1 MRKAAYPLYWLG
13 WVLTSFSASDRA
25 IVLGGK
31 VPLLIPGLSLPAGGF
46 FLLVPVAGF
55 LLYAW
60 SSSAVGRHKA
70 RTERIP
76 MAGGPGVWLPASL
89 SAALL
94 LNAFVCLRMHESALS
109 YLTGIA
115 AILGSAVVFLF
126 RRRVSAPRP
135 RSWARKAVGAA
146 MAGGFIAMDVLLV
159 LIFIPWSL
167 KGSLPAGWN
176 PSPAGRPLRSLLYA
190 DLVGFRPED
199 ATRSPGKGS
208 HQGLDLR
215 GVHLEGAVLRRAD
228 LSRAD
233 LRGAVLKSARMEGI
247 NLSGADLRQARLVQ
261 AWMSFADL
269 QSADFSG
276 ADMGGCYLMGANL
289 RRASLKNAR
298 LANLSLIYAD
308 AKGADFSGSDL
319 TSAHLFGSNLGNARL
334 EGAILKNSRLTRAV
348 FAGADLRGADL
359 QGANFLQADLR
370 GASFEG
376 ANLVDAA
383 DLTSDQLLTV
393 KALHG
398 ARMGPAL
405 LKQVQERCSSLL
417 EKPAPGPQNRDGQG
431 HRNPSETR

>member
-1 MRKAAYPLYWLG
+1 MRKAAYPLYWFG
-13 WVLTSFSASDRA
+13 WVLTLISAPDRA
-25 IVLGGK
+25 IVLAGR

-46 FLLVPVAGF
+46 FLIAPVAGF

-60 SSSAVGRHKA
+60 SSSAVGRHNA

-76 MAGGPGVWLPASL
+76 MAGGSGVWLQTSL

-115 AILGSAVVFLF
+115 AILGTAVVFLF
-126 RRRVSAPRP
+126 RRRLYVPRP
-135 RSWARKAVGAA
+135 RFWARKAVGAA
-146 MAGGFIAMDVLLV
+146 MAGALIAVDVLLV
-159 LIFIPWSL
+159 LVFIPWSL

-176 PSPAGRPLRSLLYA
+176 LSPAGRPLRSLLYA

-233 LRGAVLKSARMEGI
+233 LRSAILKRARMEGI
-247 NLSGADLRQARLVQ
+247 NLSGADLRQAGLAQ
-261 AWMSFADL
+261 ARISFADL
-269 QSADFSG
+269 RSVDFSG
-276 ADMGGCYLMGANL
+276 ADMEGCYLMGANL
-289 RRASLKNAR
+289 RGASLRRAR
-298 LANLSLIYAD
+298 LPGLSLLYVD
-308 AKGADFSGSDL
+308 AEGADFSGSDL
-319 TSAHLFGSNLGNARL
+319 TGALLFGADLRNARL
-334 EGAILKNSRLTRAV
+334 EGAIIKNSRLTRAV

-393 KALHG
+393 KTLYG

-405 LKQVQERCSSLL
+405 LKQVQERGPSLL
-417 EKPAPGPQNRDGQG
+417 EKPSPGKICYNEYP
-431 HRNPSETR
+431 

>member
-1 MRKAAYPLYWLG
+1 MRKAAYSLYWLG

-25 IVLGGK
+25 IVLGSK
-31 VPLLIPGLSLPAGGF
+31 VPLLIPGLSLPVGGF
-46 FLLVPVAGF
+46 FLFAPVAGF

-70 RTERIP
+70 RIERIP

-89 SAALL
+89 SAALF
-94 LNAFVCLRMHESALS
+94 LNAVVCLRMHESALS

-115 AILGSAVVFLF
+115 ASLGTMVVFLF
-126 RRRVSAPRP
+126 WRRLSVPRP
-135 RSWARKAVGAA
+135 RFWARKAVGAA
-146 MAGGFIAMDVLLV
+146 MAGAFITVDVLLV
-159 LIFIPWSL
+159 LVFIPWSL

-176 PSPAGRPLRSLLYA
+176 LSPAGRPLRSLLYA

-233 LRGAVLKSARMEGI
+233 LRSAILKNARMEGI
-247 NLSGADLRQARLVQ
+247 NLSGADLRQAKLAQ
-261 AWMSFADL
+261 ARISFADL
-269 QSADFSG
+269 RSVDFSG
-276 ADMGGCYLMGANL
+276 ADMEGCYLMGANL
-289 RRASLKNAR
+289 RGASLKNAR
-298 LANLSLIYAD
+298 LANLSLLYTD
-308 AKGADFSGSDL
+308 AEDADFSGSDL
-319 TSAHLFGSNLGNARL
+319 TSAHLFGADLRNARL
-334 EGAILKNSRLTRAV
+334 EGAIIKNSRLTRAV

-393 KALHG
+393 KSLYG
-398 ARMGPAL
+398 ARMEPVL

-417 EKPAPGPQNRDGQG
+417 EKPSPGKICYNKR
-431 HRNPSETR
+431 S